1 MRTILKIFMMCF
13 CVISYAQTTIN
24 GNVTDQNGQPLT
36 GANVIAD
43 GTSSGAQTDFDGNYS
58 FTVDSE
64 GTVSVTAS
72 MMGFQ
77 SLSQNVDSSVD
88 SSSKSLALISTS

>member
-36 GANVIAD
+36 GANVIVD

-58 FTVDSE
+58 FTVDS
-64 GTVSVTAS
+64 
-72 MMGFQ
+72 
-77 SLSQNVDSSVD
+77 
-88 SSSKSLALISTS
+88 